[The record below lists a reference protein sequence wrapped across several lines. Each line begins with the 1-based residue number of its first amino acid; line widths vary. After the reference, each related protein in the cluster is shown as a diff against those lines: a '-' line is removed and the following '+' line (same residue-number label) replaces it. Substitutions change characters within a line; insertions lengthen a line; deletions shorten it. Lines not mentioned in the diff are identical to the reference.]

1 MKILLVG
8 GLGFIG
14 QSLIKNLID
23 SHEIIV
29 FTKEKQNN
37 SKKINDF
44 SSLIVEYGNIES
56 REIYDV
62 IIKHNPQIVIHLA
75 SLSGL
80 KKCDDD
86 PFRAFSTNVF
96 GTYNVVNACMQT
108 KSRLIFFSSREVYGE
123 TQNKESKEEDL
134 LIPNNVYGI
143 TKMLAETIVT
153 HTAQKNNLDYTI
165 LRISN
170 VYGPLGGDGG
180 VNKIIKNAVQEK
192 KIIINGGKQL
202 LNLVY
207 VDDVTDFITLILD
220 NKKSFGNIF
229 NVASI
234 DNVTIQFFAEKVKSM
249 IGDVIFEYSEQQ
261 EIETKYFKPS
271 TEKSKKILGFS
282 TKMTLQDGIEKTLKQ
297 YMEIK

>member
-44 SSLIVEYGNIES
+44 SSIVIEYGNIES